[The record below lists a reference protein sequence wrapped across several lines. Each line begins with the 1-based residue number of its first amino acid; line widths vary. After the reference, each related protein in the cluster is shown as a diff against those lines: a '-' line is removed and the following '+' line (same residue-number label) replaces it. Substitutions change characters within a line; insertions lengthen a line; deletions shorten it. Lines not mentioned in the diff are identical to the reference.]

1 MRRRLFLAALP
12 AAAFTLAAQSSTY
25 TSVKQKFGQIQKK
38 QVKSG
43 QRIALSAAELNAY
56 VQTELPKVAPPGVRK
71 PVVRLLGE
79 NRASGDALIDFVKLR
94 TSQGKPPNWL
104 LRKLL
109 QGEHEV
115 SVTAR
120 VQSGGG
126 NATVHL
132 EEVQIAG
139 LPISGGALE
148 WIVQNYLIP
157 HYPDAKIGRP
167 FAMRHGL
174 ERIEVKP
181 GVAYV
186 VMR

>member
-1 MRRRLFLAALP
+1 MRRRHAIASLWVAAMLL
-12 AAAFTLAAQSSTY
+12 TAQSAHY

-43 QRIALSAAELNAY
+43 QRISLTAAELNAY
-56 VQTELPKVAPPGVRK
+56 VQTELPKVAPPGVRR
-71 PVVRLLGE
+71 PSVRLLGE
-79 NRASGDALIDFVKLR
+79 NRASGEALIDFVRLR

-109 QGEHEV
+109 EGEHPV

-126 NATVHL
+126 SATVHL
-132 EEVQIAG
+132 EEVQISG
-139 LPISGGALE
+139 LPISGGALD

-167 FAMRHGL
+167 FALRHGID
-174 ERIEVKP
+174 RIEVKP
-181 GVAYV
+181 GAASV